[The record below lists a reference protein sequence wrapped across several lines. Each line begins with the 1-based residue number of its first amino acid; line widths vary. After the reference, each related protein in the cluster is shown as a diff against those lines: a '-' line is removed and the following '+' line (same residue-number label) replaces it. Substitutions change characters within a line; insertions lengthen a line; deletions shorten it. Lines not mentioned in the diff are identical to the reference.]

1 MIRPMEINSEEE
13 WLVAQ
18 RAVEV
23 QREVSRA
30 AGAAEPGRGLMETE
44 AMVHEQGEK
53 FLRLILEN
61 AIRQQVGTK
70 KKRKVIRA

>member
-1 MIRPMEINSEEE
+1 MIRQIEINSEEE

-23 QREVSRA
+23 QREVSQAARA
-30 AGAAEPGRGLMETE
+30 ARPGRGLMATE
-44 AMVHEQGEK
+44 AMVHAQGEE
-53 FLRLILEN
+53 FLRMILEN
-61 AIRQQVGTK
+61 AVRQQVGAK

>member
-18 RAVEV
+18 RAVAV

-30 AGAAEPGRGLMETE
+30 ARAAEPGRGLMETE
-44 AMVHEQGEK
+44 AMVHEQGDEL
-53 FLRLILEN
+53 LRMILEN

-70 KKRKVIRA
+70 KKRKVIQA